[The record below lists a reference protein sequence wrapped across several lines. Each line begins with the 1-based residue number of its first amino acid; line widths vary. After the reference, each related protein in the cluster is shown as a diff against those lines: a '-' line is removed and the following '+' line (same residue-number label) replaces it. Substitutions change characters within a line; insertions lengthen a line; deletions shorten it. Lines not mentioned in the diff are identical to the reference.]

1 MATNDLLL
9 QVAKAS
15 LTAIGEVLGEKVSE
29 GISLVSEENDELD
42 NFKSS
47 CKKPVGTLTN
57 IPDEVYR
64 EVMTAYYDALKEKDA
79 GEVFDTLI
87 AKGKTWDEKIADVI
101 DTLTRPV
108 NSRKV
113 KVTDGDDTTTYKI
126 SFPLSSVGIDSVA
139 KIKSGKKTSL
149 LSWDN
154 EFFGKTALFKYFVS
168 LWTIEKQL
176 SDAVL
181 GACFNVLKDNAPD
194 LLQAIYSNLPSS
206 ELKELLKVSTSG
218 SLKSE
223 AKKKI
228 KDALPENSYLN
239 AALSDYGDLTKAYN
253 KLQKEID
260 SSNSDYSDISKATA
274 KFLKEQNSL
283 VSYLAK
289 QSVDVSV
296 ETLPDVLDPNDAY
309 IKYNMAMTT
318 VSVLSGHGDNLDS
331 STYGK
336 KVKVIDASELTTA
349 IEISGNAKANTILGG
364 SGNDTI
370 YGGKGN
376 DSLLGGAGSD
386 SLYGETGNDKLFGDA
401 GDDLLS
407 GGKGNDSL
415 NGGAG
420 NDLLFGELGN
430 DKIWGDAGND
440 TLFGN
445 KGNDSLW
452 GGAGKD
458 VFYFESGDGKD
469 TIFDYAAGDDKI
481 FLASGSIDK
490 VMMSG
495 SNVTFKIGA
504 ASIKVRDAK
513 DAEITFQFADGSE
526 SKYLNGKLTNSAG

>member
-9 QVAKAS
+9 QAAKES
-15 LTAIGEVLGEKVSE
+15 LKAIGEVLGEKVSE
-29 GISLVSEENDELD
+29 GISLVSSDKDELG

-47 CKKPVGTLTN
+47 CKKPVGTLTD

-64 EVMTAYYDALKEKDA
+64 EIMTAYYDALKEKDA
-79 GEVFDTLI
+79 GEVFDTLT
-87 AKGKTWDEKIADVI
+87 AKSMTWDEKIAAVK

-113 KVTDGDDTTTYKI
+113 TVTDDGDTTTYKI

-154 EFFGKTALFKYFVS
+154 EFFGKTALFKYFAS

-181 GACFNVLKDNAPD
+181 GACYNVLQENAPD

-206 ELKELLKVSTSG
+206 ELKELLDVKSGG
-218 SLKSE
+218 SLKSA

-228 KDALPENSYLN
+228 KAALPENSYLN

-253 KLQKEID
+253 KLEKEIN
-260 SSNSDYSDISKATA
+260 SSNSDYSDILKATA

-283 VSYLAK
+283 LSYLSK
-289 QSVDVSV
+289 QSVNVSV
-296 ETLPDVLDPNDAY
+296 ETLPDVLDPKDAY
-309 IKYNMAMTT
+309 IKYNTAMTT
-318 VSVLSGHGDNLDS
+318 ASVLSGHGDKLDS
-331 STYGK
+331 SMYNK
-336 KVKVIDASELTTA
+336 KVKVIDASALTDA
-349 IEISGNAKANTILGG
+349 IEIVGNAKANTILGG
-364 SGNDTI
+364 KGNDTLS
-370 YGGKGN
+370 GGKGN
-376 DSLLGGAGSD
+376 DSLVGGAGSD
-386 SLYGETGNDKLFGDA
+386 SLFGETGNDKLFGDA

-407 GGKGNDSL
+407 GGKANDSL
-415 NGGAG
+415 KGGAG

-452 GGAGKD
+452 GGNGKD

-504 ASIKVRDAK
+504 ASIKVRDVK
-513 DAEITFQFADGSE
+513 DKEITVVLADNSE
-526 SKYLNGKLTNSAG
+526 QKYLNDERVVNAG

>member
-9 QVAKAS
+9 QAAKAS

-29 GISLVSEENDELD
+29 GISLISEDKDELD
-42 NFKSS
+42 NFKKS

-64 EVMTAYYDALKEKDA
+64 EIMTAYYDALKEKDA

-87 AKGKTWDEKIADVI
+87 AKGKTWDEKIAEVI

-113 KVTDGDDTTTYKI
+113 KVGDDATTYKI
-126 SFPLSSVGIDSVA
+126 SFPLSKVGIDSVA

-154 EFFGKTALFKYFVS
+154 EFFGKTALFKYFAS

-181 GACFNVLKDNAPD
+181 GACFNVLKENAPE

-206 ELKELLKVSTSG
+206 ELKEILKVSSNG
-218 SLKSE
+218 SLKSA

-239 AALSDYGDLTKAYN
+239 AALIDYGELTEAYN
-253 KLQKEID
+253 KLQKEIA
-260 SSNSDYSDISKATA
+260 SNNSDYSDISKATA
-274 KFLKEQNSL
+274 NFLKAQNNL
-283 VSYLAK
+283 VSYLTK
-289 QSVDVSV
+289 NNIDVSISA
-296 ETLPDVLDPNDAY
+296 LPDVLDPKDAY
-309 IKYNMAMTT
+309 IKYNAAMTT
-318 VSVLSGHGDNLDS
+318 VSVISGHGASLDS
-331 STYGK
+331 SIYGK

-349 IEISGNAKANTILGG
+349 IKIFGNAKANTILGG
-364 SGNDTI
+364 KGNDTI

-376 DSLLGGAGSD
+376 DSILGGAGND
-386 SLYGETGNDKLFGDA
+386 SIFGEIGNDKLFGDA

-430 DKIWGDAGND
+430 DKIWGEAGND
-440 TLFGN
+440 TIFGN

-469 TIFDYAAGDDKI
+469 TILDYAAGDDKI

-504 ASIKVRDAK
+504 ASIKVRDAVDK
-513 DAEITFQFADGSE
+513 EITIQFADNSE
-526 SKYLNGKLTNSAG
+526 QKYLNGQAVNAG

>member
-9 QVAKAS
+9 QAAKAS
-15 LTAIGEVLGEKVSE
+15 LKAIGEVLGDKVSE
-29 GISLVSEENDELD
+29 GISLVSSDEDQLS

-64 EVMTAYYDALKEKDA
+64 EIMTAYYDALKEKDS
-79 GEVFDTLI
+79 GEVFETLT
-87 AKGKTWDEKIADVI
+87 AKNKTWDEKIAAVK

-108 NSRKV
+108 NSRKIQ
-113 KVTDGDDTTTYKI
+113 VTDDGDTTTYKI
-126 SFPLSSVGIDSVA
+126 SFPLSKIGIDSLA
-139 KIKSGKKTSL
+139 KIKSGNKTSL
-149 LSWDN
+149 LIWDN
-154 EFFGKTALFKYFVS
+154 EFFGKTALFKYFAS

-181 GACFNVLKDNAPD
+181 GACYNVLQENAPD

-206 ELKELLKVSTSG
+206 ELKELLDVKSGG

-228 KDALPENSYLN
+228 KAALPENSYLN

-253 KLQKEID
+253 KLEKEIA
-260 SSNSDYSDISKATA
+260 SGNSDYSDILKATE
-274 KFLKEQNSL
+274 KFLKEQSRL
-283 VSYLAK
+283 VKYLSN
-289 QSVDVSV
+289 QGVNVSV

-309 IKYNMAMTT
+309 IKYNKAMTT
-318 VSVLSGHGDNLDS
+318 ASVLSGHGDKLDS
-331 STYGK
+331 SMYNK
-336 KVKVIDASELTTA
+336 KVKIIDASALSDA
-349 IEISGNAKANTILGG
+349 IEIVGNAKANTILGG
-364 SGNDTI
+364 SG
-370 YGGKGN
+370 
-376 DSLLGGAGSD
+376 SD
-386 SLYGETGNDKLFGDA
+386 SLFGEAGNDKLFGDA

-407 GGKGNDSL
+407 GGKSNDSL

-481 FLASGSIDK
+481 FLASGAIDN

-495 SNVTFKIGA
+495 GNVTFKNGA
-504 ASIKVRDAK
+504 ASIKVRDVK
-513 DAEITFQFADGSE
+513 DKEITFQFADGSE